1 MENIERYLSNIAFL
15 KAVDSMDVF
24 KLAEIKTE
32 IESLRMELMGFAIIL
47 IMLFHLGVLPFGE
60 CGVDIFLFLS
70 GFSMYHSLSR
80 NDNMLKFYRKRL
92 LRILPAYLII
102 AIPYFVLKT
111 CTIEDFL
118 LKITNLCIVF
128 QGEMGGWWFITII
141 LLCYLLAPL
150 MYRVLR
156 KMDMGGQF
164 FLYCLLLLV
173 CIIVGE
179 NIENIRIFMVRIPAF
194 FLGMCL
200 GFDRFTTHKG
210 FVSLEIFAAVVLTIC
225 FGFLLFKNHDFWV
238 YRKSYYT
245 IIVYPLV
252 LSVIFMINFLPVV
265 EKRLLAYLGSITLEL
280 YMVHESLMVPLAKY
294 ICEFLGEGWLFASS
308 YRCLSVILSIP
319 AALILHQI
327 LNKIMSLINDR

>member
-1 MENIERYLSNIAFL
+1 
-15 KAVDSMDVF
+15 MDVL

-70 GFSMYHSLSR
+70 GFSIYHSLSR
-80 NDNMLKFYRKRL
+80 NDNIVQFYRKRL

-102 AIPYFVLKT
+102 AIPFFFLKT
-111 CTIEDFL
+111 YTIEEFL
-118 LKITNLCIVF
+118 LKITNLCVVF
-128 QGEMGGWWFITII
+128 QGEMGGWWFITMI

-150 MYRVLR
+150 MYRGVR
-156 KMDMGGQF
+156 KMDVGGQVF
-164 FLYCLLLLV
+164 MYCLLLLV
-173 CIIVGE
+173 CIVAGE
-179 NIENIRIFMVRIPAF
+179 NLENIRIFMVRIPAF

-200 GFDRFTTHKG
+200 GFDRFTSQKG

-225 FGFLLFKNHDFWV
+225 FGVLLFKNHDFWV

-252 LSVIFMINFLPVV
+252 LSVILMINFLPVV
-265 EKRLLAYLGSITLEL
+265 GKRLLAYLGGITLEL
-280 YMVHESLMVPLAKY
+280 YMLHESLMVPLAKY
-294 ICEFLGEGWLFASS
+294 ICGFMGESWFYEGS
-308 YRCLSVILSIP
+308 YRAISLIISIP
-319 AALILHQI
+319 FALLLQRIS
-327 LNKIMSLINDR
+327 NKIIRFVYD

>member
-1 MENIERYLSNIAFL
+1 
-15 KAVDSMDVF
+15 
-24 KLAEIKTE
+24 
-32 IESLRMELMGFAIIL
+32 
-47 IMLFHLGVLPFGE
+47 
-60 CGVDIFLFLS
+60 
-70 GFSMYHSLSR
+70 
-80 NDNMLKFYRKRL
+80 
-92 LRILPAYLII
+92 
-102 AIPYFVLKT
+102 
-111 CTIEDFL
+111 
-118 LKITNLCIVF
+118 
-128 QGEMGGWWFITII
+128 
-141 LLCYLLAPL
+141 
-150 MYRVLR
+150 
-156 KMDMGGQF
+156 
-164 FLYCLLLLV
+164 
-173 CIIVGE
+173 
-179 NIENIRIFMVRIPAF
+179 MVRIPAF

-265 EKRLLAYLGSITLEL
+265 EKRLLAYLGRITLEL

-327 LNKIMSLINDR
+327 SNKIMSLINDR

>member
-1 MENIERYLSNIAFL
+1 
-15 KAVDSMDVF
+15 MDVF

-102 AIPYFVLKT
+102 AIPFFILKT

-128 QGEMGGWWFITII
+128 QGEMGGWWFITMI

-150 MYRVLR
+150 MYRVLK
-156 KMDMGGQF
+156 KMDVGGAG
-164 FLYCLLLLV
+164 LYVLSSF
-173 CIIVGE
+173 VGMY
-179 NIENIRIFMVRIPAF
+179 RSR
-194 FLGMCL
+194 
-200 GFDRFTTHKG
+200 
-210 FVSLEIFAAVVLTIC
+210 
-225 FGFLLFKNHDFWV
+225 
-238 YRKSYYT
+238 RKS
-245 IIVYPLV
+245 
-252 LSVIFMINFLPVV
+252 
-265 EKRLLAYLGSITLEL
+265 
-280 YMVHESLMVPLAKY
+280 
-294 ICEFLGEGWLFASS
+294 
-308 YRCLSVILSIP
+308 
-319 AALILHQI
+319 
-327 LNKIMSLINDR
+327 